1 MTSNVS
7 NIQVRDQI
15 FNAEAA
21 ADGPWNPRKPEL
33 SHAINAV
40 QLALPYLEPYFID
53 AIKQAMPYIKSRK
66 LFADAQAFC
75 SQEANHSRQHKRYC
89 RALQKRYPKLVEYE
103 AQIRNSLIDS
113 RRNDSLQWRLAYT
126 SGYEMITAQFARTI
140 FEYADDWFDDVDPDF
155 AGLFKW
161 HAAEEIEHR
170 HVAFDVLQDVSR
182 SYGLRV
188 KGVTAALYK
197 SYRDMMP
204 VATYM
209 VEADGVTNHFMANLR
224 AWDVRRI
231 FFFSLAPA
239 LLRYIMPGYNP
250 THDREPAGYTRW
262 KAEQLLQAQNEPHKP
277 EPRVVAG

>member
-1 MTSNVS
+1 MTSDMS
-7 NIQVRDQI
+7 NIQVRDLI

-89 RALQKRYPKLVEYE
+89 RALQKKYPKLTEFE
-103 AQIRNSLIDS
+103 AQIRGSLIES

-126 SGYEMITAQFARTI
+126 AGYEMITAQFARTI
-140 FEYADDWFDDVDPDF
+140 FEYADDWFDHVDPDF

-188 KGVTAALYK
+188 KGVSAALFR
-197 SYRDMMP
+197 SYRDMIP
-204 VATYM
+204 VAKYM
-209 VEADGVTNHFMANLR
+209 LETDGVPSVFMAHLR
-224 AWDVRRI
+224 AWDVKRI
-231 FFFSLAPA
+231 FLFSLAPA
-239 LLRYIMPGYNP
+239 LFRYLMPGYNP
-250 THDREPAGYTRW
+250 MHDAEPAAYSQW
-262 KAEQLLQAQNEPHKP
+262 KAEQLEQVKTEALAIES
-277 EPRVVAG
+277 RVVAS